1 MNVTIA
7 DSPLRSLSKEI
18 YCHKDDLAD
27 RKSDTIQILH
37 TSDMSIVFPLPEQ
50 TYPILFATG
59 HQAYFDTYN
68 SSIPDLG
75 FSNIFKKELRWRK
88 KIKSDNFHK
97 LQNHLEN
104 YKF

>member
-37 TSDMSIVFPLPEQ
+37 KSDTSIVFHPPEQ
-50 TYPILFATG
+50 TYPIPFATG
-59 HQAYFDTYN
+59 HQAYFDTYS
-68 SSIPDLG
+68 SSIPDLA
-75 FSNIFKKELRWRK
+75 FSNIFKKEL
-88 KIKSDNFHK
+88 ISKSDTSHFHK
-97 LQNHLEN
+97 LQNYLEN
-104 YKF
+104 